1 MLSLAAGAPLIGLG
15 VPGGGEVD
23 SATQGIMVRLMW
35 GRPHS
40 NAPQAIGTPRLSE
53 KYVPVPEQWC
63 VAVLDWE
70 NRGPDW
76 RPGRTVPWKN
86 VALTEFLKEAEA
98 DFLAPPATV

>member
-1 MLSLAAGAPLIGLG
+1 MKPTRRSMLSLAAGAPLIGLG

-35 GRPHS
+35 GSP
-40 NAPQAIGTPRLSE
+40 TPKDVLEPTKPS
-53 KYVPVPEQWC
+53 QWC

-70 NRGPDW
+70 NRGPNW
-76 RPGRTVPWKN
+76 RPGHMVPWKN

-98 DFLAPPATV
+98 EFLGSQA